1 MRQVMEEQMQ
11 RRITKP
17 NKTKVRKDFIYA
29 RHLMRLIEHELKN
42 EDNITDWSES
52 GNFGQ
57 LANELV
63 GIVTE
68 VIEYRLSKEEEQI

>member
-1 MRQVMEEQMQ
+1 MQ

-29 RHLMRLIEHELKN
+29 RHLMRLIEQELKN
-42 EDNITDWSES
+42 ESNITDWSES

-63 GIVTE
+63 AVVTE
-68 VIEYRLSKEEEQI
+68 VINYRLAMEEQE

>member
-1 MRQVMEEQMQ
+1 MQ

-17 NKTKVRKDFIYA
+17 NKTQVRKDFIYA
-29 RHLMRLIEHELKN
+29 RHLMRLIEIELKN
-42 EDNITDWSES
+42 EDKITDWSES

-68 VIEYRLSKEEEQI
+68 VIEYRLSKEEQE

>member
-1 MRQVMEEQMQ
+1 MQ

-42 EDNITDWSES
+42 ESNITDWSES

-63 GIVTE
+63 AVVTE
-68 VIEYRLSKEEEQI
+68 VINYRLVMEEQE

>member
-1 MRQVMEEQMQ
+1 MQ

-42 EDNITDWSES
+42 ESNITDWSES

-63 GIVTE
+63 AVVTE
-68 VIEYRLSKEEEQI
+68 VINYRLVMEEEQI

>member
-1 MRQVMEEQMQ
+1 MQ

-42 EDNITDWSES
+42 EGNITDWSES

-63 GIVTE
+63 AVVTE
-68 VIEYRLSKEEEQI
+68 VINYRLVMEEEQI

>member
-1 MRQVMEEQMQ
+1 MQ

-42 EDNITDWSES
+42 ESNIIDWSES

-63 GIVTE
+63 AVVTE
-68 VIEYRLSKEEEQI
+68 VINYRLAMEEQE